1 MLATVAIDQLVKTFD
16 AYTHL
21 ERLGYIMVGCTCIPY
36 AIAIICF
43 LFAGKHYVEF
53 KTCLYHCKSATLE
66 NIKIDEFLD
75 MKVVKRN
82 GEGGTVSVRRSRM
95 NIDEEPRPTF

>member
-1 MLATVAIDQLVKTFD
+1 MLATVVIDLLVKHFD
-16 AYTHL
+16 AYNHL

-36 AIAIICF
+36 ALAIICF

-53 KTCLYHCKSATLE
+53 KKCMYHCKSATLE
-66 NIKIDEFLD
+66 NIKIEDFMD

-82 GEGGTVSVRRSRM
+82 SKGGTVSVRRSRL
-95 NIDEEPRPTF
+95 NLEEEPRPTF